1 MSEEASLP
9 RDAPYIIRDARLADV
24 PALVAI
30 ETAAFDPSAYGEG
43 FTMNA
48 RSFRRHVEN
57 NSILLVAEQNG
68 GDHAIAGYALGWVKA
83 TSPYVRFT
91 SLAVLPEHGG
101 RGAAWRLFEGIEK
114 EAQRRGLRG
123 VRLEIREDNVRLLAR
138 YRRQGYEV
146 FTTVPD
152 YYSDGA
158 GAIRMIKDFA
168 PTNSLAERS
177 PDRL

>member
-1 MSEEASLP
+1 MSEEPGPA
-9 RDAPYIIRDARLADV
+9 REAPYIIRDARLEDV
-24 PALVAI
+24 PALAAI
-30 ETAAFDPSAYGEG
+30 EKAAFDPSAYGEG

-48 RSFRRHVEN
+48 RAFRHHVKGD
-57 NSILLVAEQNG
+57 SILLVAEQNS
-68 GDHAIAGYALGWVKA
+68 GDHAVAGYALGWVKK

-138 YRRQGYEV
+138 YKRQGYAV
-146 FTTVPD
+146 FRTVPD

-158 GAIRMIKDFA
+158 GAIRMIKDFSPA
-168 PTNSLAERS
+168 NS
-177 PDRL
+177 

>member
-1 MSEEASLP
+1 MTGGAAEPASP
-9 RDAPYIIRDARLADV
+9 AREAPYIIREARLEDV

-30 ETAAFDPSAYGEG
+30 ETAAFDPAAYGEG

-48 RSFRRHVEN
+48 RSFRRHVKRD
-57 NSILLVAEQNG
+57 SILLVAEQNG
-68 GDHAIAGYALGWVKA
+68 GDHAIAGYALGWVKK

-91 SLAVLPEHGG
+91 SLAVLAEHGG

-138 YRRQGYEV
+138 YKRQGYEV
-146 FTTVPD
+146 FKMVPH

-158 GAIRMIKDFA
+158 GAIRMIKDFS
-168 PTNSLAERS
+168 PGNS
-177 PDRL
+177 